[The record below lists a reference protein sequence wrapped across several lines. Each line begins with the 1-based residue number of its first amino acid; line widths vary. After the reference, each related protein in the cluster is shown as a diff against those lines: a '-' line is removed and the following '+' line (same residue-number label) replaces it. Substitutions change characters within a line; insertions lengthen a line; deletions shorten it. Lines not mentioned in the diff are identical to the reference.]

1 MGGDPAAG
9 RAGRRAK
16 KLDFFLFQKF
26 KVKITVIIG
35 VKLAPSPSTRHNL
48 ATATPGG
55 LPPASEASRPHAHA
69 RPGSGT
75 PIKPPSPSSPAN
87 HRDSGIRE
95 PCEEPRQPRISGEA
109 VIACQTSLYHELSI
123 KSWCIVIS
131 TEKNGHLQP
140 LITDSGSASPGPAA
154 PPLPIRSS
162 DHDNFCIYFA
172 FSSCLS

>member
-1 MGGDPAAG
+1 MTELKPTAG
-9 RAGRRAK
+9 ARKFLETAITRSYSGFNFLFVRLGVMIAIGRRPRCRAGRRAK

-75 PIKPPSPSSPAN
+75 PIKPP
-87 HRDSGIRE
+87 
-95 PCEEPRQPRISGEA
+95 
-109 VIACQTSLYHELSI
+109 L
-123 KSWCIVIS
+123 
-131 TEKNGHLQP
+131 P
-140 LITDSGSASPGPAA
+140 L
-154 PPLPIRSS
+154 
-162 DHDNFCIYFA
+162 
-172 FSSCLS
+172 